1 MTEKTILSCITH
13 SRSIWSIHRS
23 SLTYRLERIQ
33 KLTKVDLDNPKDRL
47 LLQLCF
53 LLQEKDQTVT

>member
-1 MTEKTILSCITH
+1 MNAILFRQPVSFLYI
-13 SRSIWSIHRS
+13 S

>member
-1 MTEKTILSCITH
+1 MNAILFRQPVSFF
-13 SRSIWSIHRS
+13 IHRS

>member
-1 MTEKTILSCITH
+1 MNAILF
-13 SRSIWSIHRS
+13 RQPRELFIHRS

-33 KLTKVDLDNPKDRL
+33 KLTKIDLDNPKDRL

>member
-1 MTEKTILSCITH
+1 MNAILFRQPVSFLYIEV
-13 SRSIWSIHRS
+13 IHRS

>member
-1 MTEKTILSCITH
+1 MNAILQTA
-13 SRSIWSIHRS
+13 RELFIHRS

-33 KLTKVDLDNPKDRL
+33 KLTKVDLDDPKDRL

>member
-1 MTEKTILSCITH
+1 MALGCRI
-13 SRSIWSIHRS
+13 RRNF
-23 SLTYRLERIQ
+23 ERPSKELVEAFRGIPVA
-33 KLTKVDLDNPKDRL
+33 KVDLDNPKDRL